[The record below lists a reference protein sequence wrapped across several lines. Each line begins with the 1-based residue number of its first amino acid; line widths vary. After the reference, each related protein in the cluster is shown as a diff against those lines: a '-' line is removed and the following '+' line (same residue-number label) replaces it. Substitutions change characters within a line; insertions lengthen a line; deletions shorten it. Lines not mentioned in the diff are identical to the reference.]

1 MATPLVPV
9 TKAIYCCDNVVEDQS
24 SGKIHVLGVFNA
36 IRPPYGTAY
45 PCRLRQLCVFTQLIG
60 GIGEVSLRLEVV
72 SARDET
78 IVYTSAEQRVRFPD
92 RHTTMSACFRILE
105 CPFPRPGVY
114 LVELYAQG
122 VFLDDRALHL
132 LV

>member
-1 MATPLVPV
+1 MALPLVPV
-9 TKAIYCCDNVVEDQS
+9 TKAIYCCDNVLPDRS

-36 IRPPYGTAY
+36 IRPPDGAGY
-45 PCRLRQLCVFTQLIG
+45 PCRLGRLCVFAQLIG

-72 SARDET
+72 SAENEA
-78 IVYTSAEQRVRFPD
+78 IIYTSPEQPVRFPD
-92 RHTTMSACFRILE
+92 RRTTMSACFRILE